1 MNKDVN
7 GNKANY
13 AKDSLK
19 KEKKTELDI
28 ELDSSQDKPNSEI
41 KSAKDWGKAT
51 NDPRAKKI
59 TEKKMDTV
67 NEKKIKLSTEEN
79 KKDPIKESIIET
91 KEDPIKE
98 SIEEKQIDL
107 ETKKEEQ
114 EIKSAKDWGKAS
126 NDPRNKE

>member
-1 MNKDVN
+1 
-7 GNKANY
+7 
-13 AKDSLK
+13 
-19 KEKKTELDI
+19 
-28 ELDSSQDKPNSEI
+28 
-41 KSAKDWGKAT
+41 
-51 NDPRAKKI
+51 
-59 TEKKMDTV
+59 MDTV

-79 KKDPIKESIIET
+79 KKDPIKESIIETKKDPIKESIEET